1 MTRTLLGAVVVAVV
15 VTASVTALAQQRR
28 DTAPPPQ
35 ATGRISG
42 TVIGAESQRPV
53 RFARVE
59 LGSNA
64 GASSAVTDDN
74 GAFTFERLMPGG
86 YMLHVSKAGYLDTQY
101 GQARP
106 GTNTPGQ
113 RIELKDK
120 EQIDRLVVPLSQGGS
135 ISGVIRDDHGDPAY
149 HTRVDVS
156 RWVFRNGVRT
166 PEMVEGTMTD
176 ERGRYRVSLL
186 PPRDYLVRA
195 VPDEESIPE
204 AKDRPQIAGFA
215 PAFYPGTMT
224 ARSAGVISLGLGE
237 DRSDIDFQVPLVPLG
252 RVTGIVLS
260 TDGKP
265 VTNIPVSLANREF
278 GDFERG
284 TETDGAGR
292 FLFERVVPGAYAVSA
307 GRATG
312 GGHVTLLANK
322 LRLDGNFRID
332 GNDYSIALDRKR
344 DVSEGIKALET
355 KLTYIE
361 AEVDPSGR
369 VTRVKSVGS
378 ASGEVSVTGMGT
390 SDVVLTMEPLRTVAG
405 RITTEGSSAPPVTRG
420 TVVEI
425 VAQSL
430 SAERFE
436 TKVAS
441 DGTFVIPD
449 VAPGRYHVN
458 FAGEAPPWT
467 LASAMSA
474 GVDTLD
480 YLLEVPRD
488 RDVRDL
494 VLTLRDRS
502 SQLSGTVTDASSKP
516 ATDRTVIVFPSDE
529 RLWAGGFR
537 RIRADNINAD
547 GKYAFDELRPGMY
560 LVALTD
566 SVEWEE
572 WLDPEFLKKL
582 QVAAIPVTIGE
593 GEKRVQDLRIR

>member
-1 MTRTLLGAVVVAVV
+1 MARAAAVVLFSFAAA
-15 VTASVTALAQQRR
+15 TSLTALAQQAR

-59 LGSNA
+59 IGSSV
-64 GASSAVTDDN
+64 GASTAVTDDN
-74 GAFTFERLMPGG
+74 GAFVFERLRPGA
-86 YMLHVSKAGYLDTQY
+86 YMLHVSKPGYLDTQY

-106 GTNTPGQ
+106 GTNTPG
-113 RIELKDK
+113 RPIALKDK

-149 HTRVDVS
+149 RANVQVS
-156 RWVFRNGVRT
+156 RWTFRNGFRILE
-166 PEMVEGTMTD
+166 PVESTVTD
-176 ERGRYRVSLL
+176 ERGRFRVSLL
-186 PPRDYLVRA
+186 PPRDYIVTA
-195 VPDEESIPE
+195 IPDDEAFPETKVPQLQLI
-204 AKDRPQIAGFA
+204 GFA
-215 PAFYPGTMT
+215 PAFYPGTVT
-224 ARSAGVISLGLGE
+224 ARTAGVISLGLGE
-237 DRSDIDFQVPLVPLG
+237 DRSDIDFQVPLVQMG
-252 RVTGIVLS
+252 SVTGTVLS

-265 VTNIPVSLANREF
+265 VTNVPVSLANREF

-292 FLFERVVPGAYAVSA
+292 FAFAQLVPGAYTVSV
-307 GRATG
+307 GKSSG
-312 GGHVTLLANK
+312 GGHITLMSK
-322 LRLDGNFRID
+322 NFRID
-332 GNDYSIALDRKR
+332 GNDFSLAVDGKR
-344 DVSEGIKALET
+344 GGFEVTKALET
-355 KLTYIE
+355 RLRFME
-361 AEVDPSGR
+361 AEIDPSGR
-369 VTRVKSVGS
+369 VKGATLVGA
-378 ASGEVSVTGMGT
+378 ASGEVNVTAAAT
-390 SDVVLTMEPLRTVAG
+390 SDIVLTMEPLRTVAG
-405 RITTEGSSAPPVTRG
+405 RITTEGASAPPVTRG

-430 SAERFE
+430 AADRFE
-436 TKVAS
+436 TKVGA
-441 DGTFVIPD
+441 DGMFVIPN
-449 VAPGRYHVN
+449 VVPGRYHVN

-474 GVDTLD
+474 GVDALD

-502 SQLSGTVTDASSKP
+502 AQLSGTVTDASSKP

-529 RLWAGGFR
+529 RLWTGGFR
-537 RIRADNINAD
+537 RIRADTLNAD
-547 GKYAFDELRPGMY
+547 GKYSFDEMRPGMY

-566 SVEWEE
+566 SVEWEQ
-572 WLDPEFLKKL
+572 WLDPEFLRKL
-582 QVAAIPVTIGE
+582 QAAAIPVTIGE

>member
-1 MTRTLLGAVVVAVV
+1 MARTLVGAVVVAVV
-15 VTASVTALAQQRR
+15 VTAGVTALAQQRR
-28 DTAPPPQ
+28 DTAPAPQ
-35 ATGRISG
+35 GTGRISG

-59 LGSNA
+59 LGSSA
-64 GASSAVTDDN
+64 GGSTAVTDDN
-74 GAFTFERLMPGG
+74 GAFTFDRLMPGA
-86 YMLHVSKAGYLDTQY
+86 YVLHVSKAGYLDTQY

-113 RIELKDK
+113 RIELKNR

-149 HTRVDVS
+149 RANVQVS
-156 RWVFRNGVRT
+156 RWVFRNGLRML
-166 PEMVEGTMTD
+166 EAVESTVTD

-186 PPRDYLVRA
+186 PPRDYIVTA
-195 VPDEESIPE
+195 IPDDEGIPE
-204 AKDRPQIAGFA
+204 TKPGPQMSGFA

-237 DRSDIDFQVPLVPLG
+237 DRADIDFQVPLVPLG

-260 TDGKP
+260 TEGKP

-292 FLFERVVPGAYAVSA
+292 FTFEQVVPGAYTVSVGKA
-307 GRATG
+307 SG
-312 GGHVTLLANK
+312 GGHVMLMAK
-322 LRLDGNFRID
+322 NFRID
-332 GNDYSIALDRKR
+332 GNDYSLAIDGKR
-344 DVSEGIKALET
+344 EGREITRTLET
-355 KLTYIE
+355 KLRFME
-361 AEVDPSGR
+361 AEIDSNGR
-369 VTRVKSVGS
+369 VKGATLVGS
-378 ASGEVSVTGMGT
+378 ASGEVSVTGTAT
-390 SDVVLTMEPLRTVAG
+390 SDIVLTMEPLRTVAG

-425 VAQSL
+425 VGRGLA
-430 SAERFE
+430 AERFE
-436 TKVAS
+436 TKVAA

-474 GVDTLD
+474 GVDALD

-537 RIRADNINAD
+537 RIRADNLNAD

-560 LVALTD
+560 LVVLTD

-572 WLDPEFLKKL
+572 WLDPEFLRKL
-582 QVAAIPVTIGE
+582 QAAAIPVTIGE

>member
-1 MTRTLLGAVVVAVV
+1 MTRRFAGVVFVL
-15 VTASVTALAQQRR
+15 TASLTGMAQQAR
-28 DTAPPPQ
+28 DTAPQPQ

-59 LGSNA
+59 IGSSA
-64 GASSAVTDDN
+64 GSSTAVTDDN
-74 GAFTFERLMPGG
+74 GAFVFERLRPGA
-86 YMLHVSKAGYLDTQY
+86 YMLTVSKPGYLDTQY

-106 GTNTPGQ
+106 GTNTPG
-113 RIELKDK
+113 RPIALKDK

-149 HTRVDVS
+149 RANVQVS
-156 RWVFRNGVRT
+156 RWAFRNGFRILE
-166 PEMVEGTMTD
+166 PVESTVTD
-176 ERGRYRVSLL
+176 ERGRFRVSLL
-186 PPRDYLVRA
+186 PPRDYVVTA
-195 VPDEESIPE
+195 IPDDEAFPE
-204 AKDRPQIAGFA
+204 TKAGTQLQLSGFA

-224 ARSAGVISLGLGE
+224 ARTAGVISLGLGE
-237 DRSDIDFQVPLVPLG
+237 DRSDIDFQVPLVQMG
-252 RVTGIVLS
+252 WVSGIVLS
-260 TDGKP
+260 TAGKP
-265 VTNIPVSLANREF
+265 VTNIPVSLANQEF

-292 FLFERVVPGAYAVSA
+292 FMFAQVVPGAYTVSVGKA
-307 GRATG
+307 NG
-312 GGHVTLLANK
+312 GGHFALLANK
-322 LRLDGNFRID
+322 FRMDGNVRID
-332 GNDYSIALDRKR
+332 GNDFSLAIDRHR
-344 DVSEGIKALET
+344 EVSVKALET
-355 KLTYIE
+355 QLRFME
-361 AEVDPSGR
+361 AEIDPSGR
-369 VTRVKSVGS
+369 VKGATLVGS
-378 ASGEVSVTGMGT
+378 ASGEVNVTGAAT
-390 SDVVLTMEPLRTVAG
+390 SDIVLTMEPLRTVAG

-420 TVVEI
+420 TVIEI
-425 VAQSL
+425 VARSL

-436 TKVAS
+436 TKVAA
-441 DGTFVIPD
+441 DGTFVIPN

-474 GVDTLD
+474 GVDALD

-537 RIRADNINAD
+537 RIRADNLGAD

-566 SVEWEE
+566 AVEWEQ
-572 WLDPEFLKKL
+572 WLDPEFLRKL